1 MIAHCDFHLNFPD
14 INDTEHLF
22 SYLISISM
30 SSFEIC
36 IQILCSFLN
45 WFFFFLLISSMSS
58 LHILDI
64 SPLSDMFTNIFSH
77 SVRCLFIL
85 LMVSCAVQKLLS
97 LTQSHLF
104 IFAFVAFS
112 FGVNPKIHSEDQRQG
127 AYYLFSSRCF
137 MASALMLKSLI

>member
-1 MIAHCDFHLNFPD
+1 
-14 INDTEHLF
+14 
-22 SYLISISM
+22 
-30 SSFEIC
+30 
-36 IQILCSFLN
+36 
-45 WFFFFLLISSMSS
+45 MSS

-85 LMVSCAVQKLLS
+85 LMVSCAVQKLFS

-112 FGVNPKIHSEDQRQG
+112 FSVNPKIHSEDQRQG
-127 AYYLFSSRCF
+127 AYYLCF
-137 MASALMLKSLI
+137 PLGVLWLQVLC